1 MLEHVKLYA
10 DSHSSSFEPFEN
22 QHIILTGSRYIR
34 ECEENLENTPLDFN
48 GDDNE
53 TE

>member
-10 DSHSSSFEPFEN
+10 DSHSSSFEPFEH
-22 QHIILTGSRYIR
+22 QHIILTGSGYVR
-34 ECEENLENTPLDFN
+34 ECENLETTPLDF

-53 TE
+53 TD